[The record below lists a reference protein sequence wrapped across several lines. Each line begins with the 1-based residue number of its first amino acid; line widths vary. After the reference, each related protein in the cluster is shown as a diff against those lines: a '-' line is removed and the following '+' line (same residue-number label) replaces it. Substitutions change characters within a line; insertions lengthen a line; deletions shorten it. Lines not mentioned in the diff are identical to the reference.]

1 MEMVR
6 FVFNVLKLF
15 LLLNE
20 RISSWCRMVLFNQ
33 FKRLH
38 HSIEHEHIIINRIIN
53 NEEPTIVLFAKIAS
67 SMTQTWLII
76 REGSE
81 THAPPP
87 AAREQWPRGSAHL
100 GAALRRPQCGAP
112 AYPQSRSD
120 AAEHAEADSKHDA
133 GDREGTWSERLRFVA
148 PRDLGPRH

>member
-1 MEMVR
+1 
-6 FVFNVLKLF
+6 
-15 LLLNE
+15 
-20 RISSWCRMVLFNQ
+20 MVLFNQ

-53 NEEPTIVLFAKIAS
+53 NEEPTIVLFAKIAA
-67 SMTQTWLII
+67 SMTQTWLIM

-100 GAALRRPQCGAP
+100 GAALRRPQCASGP
-112 AYPQSRSD
+112 GMPRRPRCLS
-120 AAEHAEADSKHDA
+120 AERIQACSSAWRPSLEDSQPWPLTAE
-133 GDREGTWSERLRFVA
+133 EIQ
-148 PRDLGPRH
+148 P